1 MEARLDDETE
11 IEWQLDAHDLRP
23 VLRWVE
29 ANVGGDG
36 VDSVTIGRGRP

>member
-29 ANVGGDG
+29 EAAA
-36 VDSVTIGRGRP
+36 